1 MHEGPLEQH
10 AGVGRVCHFDFN
22 GMASCTLQVDCETE
36 DTEETGAGN
45 CSSHSISEMK
55 VEVEAT
61 TDPGG

>member
-1 MHEGPLEQH
+1 MR
-10 AGVGRVCHFDFN
+10 VGKACHLDFN
-22 GMASCTLQVDCETE
+22 GFASCELRVYCETE
-36 DTEETGAGN
+36 DGRETGAGN